1 MSYNQSLITSVKVA
15 LIGQLSCLAKAQ
27 QHTARFVLSQSLN
40 ISVVYVRTTFPS
52 SLISLRRSARDAA
65 CLQHIRS
72 HHHLH
77 PYMTALKSWNID
89 LLSEIIQLNSLD
101 VIVRGLKFLQSRSP
115 EHNIIMF
122 HTSTTQ
128 IYQLQHLPWP
138 IFLIHVVILPQ
149 YLSPL

>member
-1 MSYNQSLITSVKVA
+1 MSYNQSLITSVEVA

-72 HHHLH
+72 HDHLH
-77 PYMTALKSWNID
+77 SYMTALKSQNID
-89 LLSEIIQLNSLD
+89 LFSEIIQLNSLN
-101 VIVRGLKFLQSRSP
+101 VIVKGLKFLHSKSP
-115 EHNIIMF
+115 EQNLIMF
-122 HTSTTQ
+122 LTNTTQ
-128 IYQLQHLPWP
+128 IYQMQHLP
-138 IFLIHVVILPQ
+138 
-149 YLSPL
+149 